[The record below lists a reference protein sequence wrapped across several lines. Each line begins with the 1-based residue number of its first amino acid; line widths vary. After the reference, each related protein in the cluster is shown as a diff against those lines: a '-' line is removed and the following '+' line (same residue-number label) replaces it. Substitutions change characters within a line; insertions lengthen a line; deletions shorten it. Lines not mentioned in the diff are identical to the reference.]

1 LSTTILDPDIPV
13 GKIVQ
18 IIRSGSPEAL
28 GVTRMRALVALGRS
42 RSTRKAEVFSSL
54 FANPQELPRFRN
66 LAIAGLL
73 ELGGVAAERAL
84 LQCVPNADEFTAAA
98 LALALGRVGS
108 PDVAPA
114 IGRLQGRAPPAH
126 RRRAEFA
133 MSLLAYRHNLPGG
146 EVAVP
151 TGRAL
156 LKIGPKMRAQPMAV
170 VPASPADIDSVA
182 RTLKREPIGIKVT
195 YEGARRIQC
204 GPSSFVLLL
213 NSAFAG
219 PGVVALRKRKGIA
232 GVLFRKHPIE
242 DSHSLSSFVL
252 VTPGS
257 PKLQVSVHKPHGV
270 PRYAG
275 QVTVEN
281 DGSATFA
288 VRAVRQPGTA
298 AVEFSG
304 SFAAGKLSVETA
316 RCVIETLAAK
326 APRADARS

>member
-1 LSTTILDPDIPV
+1 LSTTILDPDISV

-204 GPSSFVLLL
+204 GPSSFILLL

-219 PGVVALRKRKGIA
+219 PGVVAL
-232 GVLFRKHPIE
+232 PIE